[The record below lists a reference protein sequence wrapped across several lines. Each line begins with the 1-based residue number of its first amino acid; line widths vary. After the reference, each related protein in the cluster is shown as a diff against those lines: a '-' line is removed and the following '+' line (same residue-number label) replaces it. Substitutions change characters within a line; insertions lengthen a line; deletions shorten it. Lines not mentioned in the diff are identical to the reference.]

1 MHVNP
6 SLDYVWTEFSRDI
19 IKEIN
24 RLAKKL
30 DRRVTPPVSKD
41 DVILFSLGSWPL
53 SFGTLRPYKKNLNSL
68 FQTLNRIKQNPK
80 FSNLRLVF
88 WTPPSVPEGPEFLVR
103 MRMRSAFDVG
113 AMTSYIRQ
121 QMKKLK
127 IEVLDMFNPT
137 NIRNEENVCNAHYL
151 CRRPVSRMENL
162 VGEVGLSFLNNL
174 ATLVCEA

>member
-6 SLDYVWTEFSRDI
+6 SLDYVYTQYSRHV

-30 DRRVTPPVSKD
+30 ERRVTPPVSKD
-41 DVILFSLGSWPL
+41 DVILFSLGSWPH
-53 SFGTLRPYKKNLNSL
+53 SFGTIKPYKKNLNSL

-80 FSNLRLVF
+80 FFNLRLVF
-88 WTPPSVPEGPEFLVR
+88 WTPPSVSEGSQFTQR
-103 MRMRSAFDVG
+103 MRNAYGVG
-113 AMTSYIRQ
+113 AMMSYIRQ

-137 NIRNEENVCNAHYL
+137 NIRNEETLCNTHYI
-151 CRRPVSRMENL
+151 CRRESSGMENV

-174 ATLVCEA
+174 ATLMCEV